1 MQPNVVEGVLL
12 GLLAG
17 LVNGVF
23 LLPMRYMRKW
33 EWENSWLIFTVLSTG
48 VFPWVAALIAV
59 PNLMTVLR
67 DSPWSALLPGL
78 IGGAIWG
85 VAQVLYGLG
94 LGMVGVAAG
103 SAIVACTSTISGT
116 VGPMIVYAPGRL
128 FSTAGLLLLLAIG
141 LILSG
146 IYLYGTAGIRK
157 EQETTGKD
165 VPKQVV
171 SGSFRTGLVICL
183 TTGVLGT
190 AFIYGGEVKWLM
202 DATVAAG
209 AKDIFAKYPG
219 FVVTFNAGMIAGVIY
234 SVYKLN
240 KNKTWGAYR
249 QSGAFFLNFAWAAV
263 MALLWYGGILMF
275 GMSGKKIGTGLGP
288 SIAFALFASGTV
300 LFANLFGWLAG
311 EWKGA
316 SRTTI
321 RGFVIGMSLIVLAIL
336 VIAFGVNR
344 SA

>member
-1 MQPNVVEGVLL
+1 MQASFLIGVLL

-23 LLPMRYMRKW
+23 LLPMRYTRKW
-33 EWENSWLIFTVLSTG
+33 EWENTWIIFTIMSTG
-48 VFPWVAALIAV
+48 VLPWVAALVAV
-59 PNLMTVLR
+59 PNLMLVFR
-67 DSPWSALLPGL
+67 ESPFSAFLPGL
-78 IGGAIWG
+78 VGGAVWG

-103 SAIVACTSTISGT
+103 SAIVACTSTIAGT
-116 VGPMIVYAPGRL
+116 LGPMIVYVPGRL
-128 FSTAGLLLLLAIG
+128 LSSTSLMLLMATA

-146 IYLYGTAGIRK
+146 IYLYGKAGIRK
-157 EQETTGKD
+157 EKETAGKD

-171 SGSFRTGLVICL
+171 RGSFRTGLVICL
-183 TTGVLGT
+183 ITGVIGT
-190 AFIYGGEVKWLM
+190 AFIYGGEVKSLM
-202 DATVAAG
+202 EATIAAG
-209 AKDIFAKYPG
+209 ANEIFAKYPG
-219 FVVTFNAGMIAGVIY
+219 FVVTFNAGMLPGVIY
-234 SVYKLN
+234 SIYKLN
-240 KNKTWGAYR
+240 KKRTWGAFW
-249 QSGAFFLNFAWAAV
+249 QSGAFFRNFGWAAS
-263 MALLWYGGILMF
+263 MAILWYSGILMF

-316 SRTTI
+316 SRVTI
-321 RGFVIGMSLIVLAIL
+321 RGFVFGMAFIIAAIF

-344 SA
+344 PA